1 MESNMPILN
10 GMRIYGIYEDIR
22 QALRLIASNRTLAL
36 GVFFSLSL
44 GIGVSTSV
52 FSLID
57 SVLFRT
63 LPAPQADRVVQLAS
77 VNPASAVDPI
87 SYADFDD
94 LRRRTSTFEIL
105 TTVQDEAATVDSH
118 SGSQPR
124 MTLGMLVGSDFFRL
138 MRLQPSAG
146 RVFRSDEDSV
156 PDRDA
161 VAMIS
166 YDIWQ
171 RDFGGKADAVG
182 RTVRLNAREFTIVG
196 VMPQN
201 FIGINQGGAIIHSQ
215 FVVPRM
221 MAAEFE
227 DPGSQ
232 PLSNRNFRNATVYGR
247 LKPGIT
253 LEQARNEAVRAASQI
268 EQENPATNRGLS
280 MAVYTLTGFR
290 RAQSRGE
297 LVTAMIFILLGML
310 ALGIACVNVGNLML
324 SAAPVRTRETAVRL
338 AMGASPSRLVRQFI
352 FESCILSGIAAVSG
366 IGLAALAARWIGS
379 IEMGSGML
387 PITLDVQIDARVAL
401 FAFVAGLGSGILSG
415 MIPAI
420 RCSHGD
426 LNQLMRSSDPR
437 VSGSRTPFRRILV
450 AGQIAAAAL
459 VLVLSGL
466 SLESFSLLRKS
477 DPGFRVSNV
486 LTMAFS
492 PIQSLGYS
500 IPQSHQ
506 FYQQL
511 VERVRAMPGVQS
523 ATLSHHV
530 PFGVSSLSLNVVIDG
545 YAMPEGQHTIGT
557 QSEIVGDDYFETLG
571 IPILRGRTFDQHDTK
586 DSRKVVIINQA
597 MADKYWPGQDAIGKH
612 IEIQGTKTYSAEVV
626 GIARTAKYRRIGE
639 RPLPFMYEPLNQTDE
654 TFMYLFIATKA
665 DAGSFVSAARNAVRD
680 VDPLQPIYDIHTM
693 SEIVRQQAL
702 FEIRI
707 LAQIATGAGVVCVL
721 LGVLGLY
728 GMLAYSV
735 SRRRREMGIRIAV
748 GATKVRVFGL
758 IVGDGLK
765 LSAAG
770 ITVGLF
776 LASSFGSIISELV
789 TPADPNDP
797 LVYGIVA
804 ASLVAVTLLSCY
816 FPARR
821 AVQVDPNVCL
831 RSE

>member
-1 MESNMPILN
+1 MPIAN
-10 GMRIYGIYEDIR
+10 GMRLYGIYEDIR
-22 QALRLIASNRTLAL
+22 QALRLIASNRTLAI
-36 GVFFSLSL
+36 GVFLSLSL
-44 GIGVSTSV
+44 GIGASTSV

-63 LPAPQADRVVQLAS
+63 LPAPQAHRVVQIAS
-77 VNPASAVDPI
+77 ANPASAVDPI
-87 SYADFDD
+87 SYADFDE
-94 LRRRTSTFEIL
+94 LRQRTSTFEIL
-105 TTVQDEAATVDSH
+105 TTVQDEAATVDTH
-118 SGSQPR
+118 TGSQPR
-124 MTLGMLVGSDFFRL
+124 MTLGMLVGSEFFKL
-138 MRLQPSAG
+138 MRLRPAAG
-146 RVFRSDEDSV
+146 RAFRSDEDSV

-166 YDIWQ
+166 YDVWQ

-182 RTVRLNAREFTIVG
+182 RTVRLNVREFTIVG
-196 VMPQN
+196 VMPQS
-201 FIGINQGGAIIHSQ
+201 FTGINEGGAVIHSQ

-232 PLSNRNFRNATVYGR
+232 PLTNRNFRNAAVYGR
-247 LKPGIT
+247 LKPGVT
-253 LEQARNEAVRAASQI
+253 LEQARNEVVRAASQI
-268 EQENPATNRGLS
+268 EQENLATNRGQS

-290 RAQSRGE
+290 RAQSHDS
-297 LVTAMIFILLGML
+297 LATAMIFILLGVL
-310 ALGIACVNVGNLML
+310 VLGIACVNVGNLML
-324 SAAPVRTRETAVRL
+324 SATPVRTRETAVRL
-338 AMGASPSRLVRQFI
+338 AMGASPARVVRQFI
-352 FESCILSGIAAVSG
+352 LESCILSGIAAASG
-366 IGLAALAARWIGS
+366 LGLAALAARWIGS

-387 PITLDVQIDARVAL
+387 PITLDVQIDARVAFFAL
-401 FAFVAGLGSGILSG
+401 FAGLGSGILSG
-415 MIPAI
+415 LIPAI

-426 LNQLMRSSDPR
+426 LNQLMRSADPR
-437 VSGSRTPFRRILV
+437 VSGPRTPFRRTLV
-450 AGQIAAAAL
+450 AGQVAVAAL

-466 SLESFSLLRKS
+466 SLKSFSLRQKS
-477 DPGFRVSNV
+477 DPGFRVSNI

-492 PIQSLGYS
+492 PIQSLGYT

-545 YAMPEGQHTIGT
+545 YAMPEGQHTIST
-557 QSEIVGDDYFETLG
+557 QSEIVGDDYFQTLG
-571 IPILRGRTFDQHDTK
+571 IPILRGRAFDQHDTK
-586 DSRKVVIINQA
+586 EARKVVIINQA
-597 MADKYWPGQDAIGKH
+597 MADKYWPGQDAIGKR
-612 IEIQGTKTYSAEVV
+612 IEIQGTKTYSVEVV
-626 GIARTAKYRRIGE
+626 GIARTAKYRSIVE

-654 TFMYLFIATKA
+654 TFMYLFIETKA
-665 DAGSFVSAARNAVRD
+665 DPGSFVSAARNAVRD

-693 SEIVRQQAL
+693 TEIVRQQAL
-702 FEIRI
+702 FEIKI
-707 LAQIATGAGVVCVL
+707 LAQIAAGAGVVSVL

-735 SRRRREMGIRIAV
+735 SQRRREMGIRIAV
-748 GATKVRVFGL
+748 GATNGRVFRL
-758 IVGDGLK
+758 IVRDGLK

-770 ITVGLF
+770 IAIGLF
-776 LASSFGSIISELV
+776 LAFSSGSFLSELV

-816 FPARR
+816 LPARR
-821 AVQVDPNVCL
+821 AAQVDPNVCL